1 MSSRIRSSNASVPGF
16 IAALRERRVAQGVTQ
31 EDLAACLGW
40 PHTRLH
46 EYEVGM
52 RRILPRH
59 LDRWAAELGMRIVA
73 VPAGD
78 VAA

>member
-1 MSSRIRSSNASVPGF
+1 MSNKIRASDARVPGF
-16 IAALRERRVAQGVTQ
+16 IAQLRERRVALDMTQ
-31 EDLAACLGW
+31 DELAARLGW
-40 PHTRLH
+40 PRTRLH